1 MSMTASNLEWR
12 QMTDPRNTL
21 PPHSPSMGVI
31 AENKVIRAESAD
43 NYSWVL
49 IEFFADC
56 RLILCKHG
64 KQWIVQIRSAKKPNV
79 GTWVGRKHVTSKT
92 ALLVVCSALNLIRD
106 QSVAQ
111 KVLALPDIAEH
122 IAKK

>member
-1 MSMTASNLEWR
+1 MSNRSNI
-12 QMTDPRNTL
+12 PRTLGPTEGVVSENT
-21 PPHSPSMGVI
+21 
-31 AENKVIRAESAD
+31 VIRAESVD

-64 KQWIVQIRSAKKPNV
+64 KQWIVQIRSTKKPNV
-79 GTWVGRKHVTSKT
+79 GVWIGKKHVTSKA
-92 ALLVVCSALNLIRD
+92 ALIVICSALHLVRD

-111 KVLALPDIAEH
+111 KVLELPDH
-122 IAKK
+122 VRQMAKK

>member
-1 MSMTASNLEWR
+1 MQSEKPQMANPLKAPPRTAHTTGVAR
-12 QMTDPRNTL
+12 QNNVTR
-21 PPHSPSMGVI
+21 
-31 AENKVIRAESAD
+31 RESAD

-64 KQWIVQIRSAKKPNV
+64 TQWVVQRRSARTPNKGV
-79 GTWVGRKHVTSKT
+79 WVGRKHVTTKS

-106 QSVAQ
+106 TNVAE
-111 KVLALPDIAEH
+111 KVLTLPE
-122 IAKK
+122 KVSGGSQNG